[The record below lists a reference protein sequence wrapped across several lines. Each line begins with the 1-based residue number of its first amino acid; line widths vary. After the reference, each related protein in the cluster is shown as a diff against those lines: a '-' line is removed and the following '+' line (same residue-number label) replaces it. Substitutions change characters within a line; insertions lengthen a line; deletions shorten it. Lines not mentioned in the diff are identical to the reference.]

1 MKVLKVLGGLVLALV
16 VAGSFAWLLRSDPI
30 GPVAGRGL
38 SGSEAPY
45 PADWGFTDAHTT
57 IFLESRPEA
66 PHSVTTI
73 CFVHEGELYV
83 PAQGGSGKRW
93 TGYVEDDPRVR
104 IKVGDTVYPAL
115 ALRVPDPD
123 PDTFVASA
131 AKKYEQMA
139 DPDREVPEDIWLF
152 HIAPREP

>member
-45 PADWGFTDAHTT
+45 PADWGFTDASHLHHT
-57 IFLESRPEA
+57 FLK
-66 PHSVTTI
+66 
-73 CFVHEGELYV
+73 

-123 PDTFVASA
+123 PETFVASA

-152 HIAPREP
+152 RIAPREP